1 MEKRKKT
8 RCVVAFG
15 GNLGN
20 VDETFRAAIAEL
32 AENGLEIEKISSF
45 ITTAPVGCEA
55 GAPDFRNGV
64 LTGFWQG
71 TAPELLKLCQALEAK
86 YGRPNDHAR
95 SVSRTLDLDLIL
107 FGEEKW
113 NTADLILPHPRA
125 KERDFVCV
133 PLAEI
138 APELLNGLSTAGQ

>member
-1 MEKRKKT
+1 METKKKT

-20 VDETFRAAIAEL
+20 ADETFRTAIADL
-32 AENGLEIEKISSF
+32 AENGLEIEKISSV
-45 ITTAPVGCEA
+45 ITTAPVGCEE

-64 LTGFWQG
+64 LTGYWQG
-71 TAPELLKLCQALEAK
+71 SAPELLQLCQALEEK
-86 YGRPNDHAR
+86 YGRPNDHEK

-113 NTADLILPHPRA
+113 DTETLILPHPRA

-138 APELLNGLSTAGQ
+138 APELLTLL

>member
-1 MEKRKKT
+1 METEKKT

-20 VDETFRAAIAEL
+20 ADETFRAAIADL
-32 AENGLEIEKISSF
+32 AANGLEIEKISSV
-45 ITTAPVGCEA
+45 ITTAPEGCEE

-64 LTGFWQG
+64 LTGYWQG
-71 TAPELLKLCQALEAK
+71 TAPELLQLCQALEEK
-86 YGRPNDHAR
+86 YGRPNDHEK

-113 NTADLILPHPRA
+113 DTETLILPHPRA

-138 APELLNGLSTAGQ
+138 APELLTLL

>member
-1 MEKRKKT
+1 MEKEKST

-15 GNLGN
+15 GNLGDT
-20 VDETFRAAIAEL
+20 DETFLAAIADLEK
-32 AENGLEIEKISSF
+32 AGLEIEKVSTV

-64 LTGFWQG
+64 LTGFWG
-71 TAPELLKLCQALEAK
+71 GSAPELLAVCQALEEK
-86 YGRPNDHAR
+86 YGRPNDHAK

-107 FGEEKW
+107 FGDEKW
-113 NTADLILPHPRA
+113 ETETLILPHPRA
-125 KERDFVCV
+125 KDRDFVCI

-138 APELLNGLSTAGQ
+138 APELLTQLSNTP

>member
-1 MEKRKKT
+1 MEQKNRT

-20 VDETFRAAIAEL
+20 MDETFRAAVADLEK
-32 AENGLEIEKISSF
+32 NGLMIEKVSSV
-45 ITTAPVGCEA
+45 ITTAPVGCED

-64 LTGFWQG
+64 LPGFWGG
-71 TAPELLKLCQALEAK
+71 TAPELLAVCQALEEK
-86 YGRPNDHAR
+86 YGRPNDHAK

-107 FGEEKW
+107 FGDEKW
-113 NTADLILPHPRA
+113 DTETLTLPHPRA
-125 KERDFVCV
+125 KERDFVCI

-138 APELLNGLSTAGQ
+138 APELLTYP

>member
-1 MEKRKKT
+1 MEKEKST
-8 RCVVAFG
+8 RGVIAFG

-20 VDETFRAAIAEL
+20 ADETFRSAIADL
-32 AENGLEIEKISSF
+32 KKAGLEIEKVSSV

-64 LTGFWQG
+64 LTGFWGG
-71 TAPELLKLCQALEAK
+71 TAPELLTVCQALEEK
-86 YGRPNDHAR
+86 YGRPNDHAK

-107 FGEEKW
+107 FGDEKW
-113 NTADLILPHPRA
+113 DTADLILPHPRA

-138 APELLNGLSTAGQ
+138 APELINQL

>member
-1 MEKRKKT
+1 MEKGKNT

-20 VDETFRAAIAEL
+20 ADETFRAAITDLEKA
-32 AENGLEIEKISSF
+32 GLILEKVSAV

-71 TAPELLKLCQALEAK
+71 SAPELLALCQALEEK
-86 YGRPNDHAR
+86 YGRPNDHAKGF
-95 SVSRTLDLDLIL
+95 SRTLDLDLIL
-107 FGEEKW
+107 FGDEKW
-113 NTADLILPHPRA
+113 DTERLILPHPRA
-125 KERDFVCV
+125 KERDFVCI

-138 APELLNGLSTAGQ
+138 APELLTQLWNTP

>member
-1 MEKRKKT
+1 MEKEKST
-8 RCVVAFG
+8 RCVIAFG

-20 VDETFRAAIAEL
+20 ADETFRSAIADL
-32 AENGLEIEKISSF
+32 KKAGLEIEKVSSV

-64 LTGFWQG
+64 LTGFWGG
-71 TAPELLKLCQALEAK
+71 TAPELLTVCQALEEK
-86 YGRPNDHAR
+86 YGRPNDHAK

-107 FGEEKW
+107 FGVEKW
-113 NTADLILPHPRA
+113 DTADLILPHPRA

-138 APELLNGLSTAGQ
+138 APELINQL

>member
-1 MEKRKKT
+1 MKQVKST
-8 RCVVAFG
+8 RCVIAFG

-20 VDETFRAAIAEL
+20 VDETFRSAIADLEK
-32 AENGLEIEKISSF
+32 AGMEIEKVSSV

-71 TAPELLKLCQALEAK
+71 SAPELLTVCQALEEK
-86 YGRPNDHAR
+86 YGRPNAHAK

-107 FGEEKW
+107 FGDEKW
-113 NTADLILPHPRA
+113 DTDTLILPHPRA

-138 APELLNGLSTAGQ
+138 APDLLNQL

>member
-1 MEKRKKT
+1 MEQLKKT

-20 VDETFRAAIAEL
+20 MDETFCAAIADL
-32 AENGLEIEKISSF
+32 TENGLEIEKVSSI
-45 ITTAPVGCEA
+45 ITTAPVGCEE

-64 LTGFWQG
+64 LTGYWHG
-71 TAPELLKLCQALEAK
+71 DAPALLHLCQALEAK
-86 YGRPNDHAR
+86 YGRPNDHAK
-95 SVSRTLDLDLIL
+95 SMSRTLDLDLIL

-113 NTADLILPHPRA
+113 ETVELILPHPRA

-138 APELLNGLSTAGQ
+138 APELLTQL

>member
-1 MEKRKKT
+1 MEKEKST
-8 RCVVAFG
+8 RCVIAFG

-20 VDETFRAAIAEL
+20 ADETFRSAIADL
-32 AENGLEIEKISSF
+32 KKAGLEIEKVSSV

-64 LTGFWQG
+64 LTGFWCG
-71 TAPELLKLCQALEAK
+71 TAPELLTVCQALEEK
-86 YGRPNDHAR
+86 YGRPNDHAK

-107 FGEEKW
+107 FGDEKW
-113 NTADLILPHPRA
+113 DTADLILPHPRA

-138 APELLNGLSTAGQ
+138 APELINQL

>member
-1 MEKRKKT
+1 MEKEKST

-20 VDETFRAAIAEL
+20 ADETFRAAIVDLEKA
-32 AENGLEIEKISSF
+32 GLEIEKVSSV
-45 ITTAPVGCEA
+45 ITTAPVGCEP

-64 LTGFWQG
+64 LTGFWSG
-71 TAPELLKLCQALEAK
+71 SAPELLAVCQALEEK
-86 YGRPNDHAR
+86 YGRPNDHAK

-113 NTADLILPHPRA
+113 ETETLTLPHPRA
-125 KERDFVCV
+125 KDRDFVCI

-138 APELLNGLSTAGQ
+138 APELLTQLRNMP